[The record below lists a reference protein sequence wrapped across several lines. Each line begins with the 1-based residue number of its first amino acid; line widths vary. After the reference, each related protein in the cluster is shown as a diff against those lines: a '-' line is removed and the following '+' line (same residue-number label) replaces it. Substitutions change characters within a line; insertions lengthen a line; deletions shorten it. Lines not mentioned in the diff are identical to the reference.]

1 MIPQAKNELRRMANM
16 AQENLDHAIHGFLN
30 QSDEFVDKIYHREE
44 DINNVSHAITDYL
57 VKSNQLSL
65 PLADQKILGS
75 MFYVVN
81 DIERIGDHA
90 ENFADFT
97 KTEIKHNTGLTG
109 DAKEEIK
116 KMYTAVSKLL
126 KLSWNVSW
134 NKMVSTNLKKSLLRL
149 QFWKLRLTKWNAD
162 IKNTISNVLPKA
174 NVSQELVYCSPIC
187 FLN

>member
-1 MIPQAKNELRRMANM
+1 MFPCTPLVVALTEKIIRGKDEKVHHNELQYITEISLKSPATMIPQAKNELRRMANM

-116 KMYTAVSKLL
+116 RCTLL
-126 KLSWNVSW
+126 FPN
-134 NKMVSTNLKKSLLRL
+134 
-149 QFWKLRLTKWNAD
+149 
-162 IKNTISNVLPKA
+162 
-174 NVSQELVYCSPIC
+174 C
-187 FLN
+187 

>member
-30 QSDEFVDKIYHREE
+30 QSNEFVDKVYHREE

-90 ENFADFT
+90 ENLLIIQKQRSNIT
-97 KTEIKHNTGLTG
+97 LGLP
-109 DAKEEIK
+109 EMQK
-116 KMYTAVSKLL
+116 KRSRRSKKNMLRQRHRLFPTTVLTDGHRMYR
-126 KLSWNVSW
+126 W
-134 NKMVSTNLKKSLLRL
+134 
-149 QFWKLRLTKWNAD
+149 
-162 IKNTISNVLPKA
+162 
-174 NVSQELVYCSPIC
+174 
-187 FLN
+187 